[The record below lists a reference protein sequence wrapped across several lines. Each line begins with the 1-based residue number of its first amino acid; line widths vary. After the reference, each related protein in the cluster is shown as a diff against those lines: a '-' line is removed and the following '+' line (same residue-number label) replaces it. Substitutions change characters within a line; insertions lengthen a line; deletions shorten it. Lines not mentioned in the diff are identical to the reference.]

1 MDKSYGSVISEI
13 PLFRGPE
20 NDPIPLKEQKKI
32 QIDIRRPIRSG
43 KSSPGP
49 IKRGIKDPTKLTLP
63 RREKEGR
70 KCLFDRE
77 EIKNWKKEV
86 VGPETRAPNNTTA
99 TTAAASSHPSNSAS
113 KLISTERSSHRRAED
128 LRSRL
133 ETEGGRRRSSVHSR
147 LGSQKA
153 VAAAAAAA
161 ASAPSPAG
169 EKPWDVS
176 PEFVPRGRN
185 YYEHDN
191 REGLNKMRRSRP
203 RPYESSRHSGS
214 SSRRHRRGDHPTDSS
229 DWKHDRYHV
238 GEREFHR

>member
-99 TTAAASSHPSNSAS
+99 AAASSHPSNSAS

-133 ETEGGRRRSSVHSR
+133 ETEGGDEGPLFILAWAHKRRWQRRRR
-147 LGSQKA
+147 RPLLL
-153 VAAAAAAA
+153 
-161 ASAPSPAG
+161 P
-169 EKPWDVS
+169 
-176 PEFVPRGRN
+176 VPL
-185 YYEHDN
+185 E
-191 REGLNKMRRSRP
+191 RS
-203 RPYESSRHSGS
+203 HG
-214 SSRRHRRGDHPTDSS
+214 
-229 DWKHDRYHV
+229 
-238 GEREFHR
+238 